1 MILPV
6 RSATAA
12 SCELQRHGGHAI
24 LLALKKAK
32 NKNGIFRR
40 SAKSFFTV
48 FQTFSDFFRSF
59 IKTGAGIKSV
69 KKKLFEIK
77 TLLFGS

>member
-12 SCELQRHGGHAI
+12 SSELQRHGGHAL

-32 NKNGIFRR
+32 NKTGIFRK
-40 SAKSFFTV
+40 SSKSFLQYFRL
-48 FQTFSDFFRSF
+48 FQTFSE
-59 IKTGAGIKSV
+59 V
-69 KKKLFEIK
+69 L
-77 TLLFGS
+77 